1 MGPEVNSRSLVCRLA
16 KGGFPVPVIGKA
28 LGLNRTYC
36 YSLLKP
42 PVPKPKRPPVDKNA
56 VVKQWIRKLCEEFPT
71 YGYRRIQVMLRRRCN
86 LRVNHKRVYRL
97 MKEMGFLVKTSKRGA
112 SRAKRRG
119 KIPVTRSNEHFQC
132 DMTKVWC
139 GKDGWGYLFAVID
152 AYDREI
158 VGYSF
163 SRFCRTEDLLNAVD
177 MALNYRFPSGV
188 QGAGLTLRT
197 DNGCQMTSR
206 RFIQAMRACQIN
218 HERTGYNNP
227 DDDGYIERFFRSL
240 KEEEVWLQ
248 EYSSFAEAKAAIES
262 YIHFYNT
269 DRPHSAL
276 GYRSPLEF
284 RNWKM
289 KRNAA

>member
-1 MGPEVNSRSLVCRLA
+1 
-16 KGGFPVPVIGKA
+16 
-28 LGLNRTYC
+28 
-36 YSLLKP
+36 
-42 PVPKPKRPPVDKNA
+42 
-56 VVKQWIRKLCEEFPT
+56 
-71 YGYRRIQVMLRRRCN
+71 
-86 LRVNHKRVYRL
+86 
-97 MKEMGFLVKTSKRGA
+97 
-112 SRAKRRG
+112 
-119 KIPVTRSNEHFQC
+119 
-132 DMTKVWC
+132 MTKVWC